1 MTNEEK
7 RRFKE
12 ISSVIGK
19 SHVVKG
25 CVYPCVK
32 REVVAQILELMSVY
46 NCPQAGAEVSRG
58 HSLQG
63 HEDHLISMALV

>member
-32 REVVAQILELMSVY
+32 REVAVQILELMSVH
-46 NCPQAGAEVSRG
+46 NCPLGTLVPK
-58 HSLQG
+58 QG
-63 HEDHLISMALV
+63 LI